1 MPVVTSTDLV
11 GRLADSPA
19 KIPPPLTAAT
29 AENSRSVRL
38 LSAATSIALILLV
51 CVLVTL
57 LVTDPDF
64 ATRPKP
70 AAPVEGLTIL
80 AVFFVGALAIE
91 RLLEPIA
98 GVLLPKAEKEAKAK
112 NTASAASQK
121 VDAATIAGPGADKII
136 EEAGDALQTA
146 AAAAKAELSDWV
158 WARTILYWALAS
170 SIGIYVSAAMKLY
183 LLRTVGIG
191 DASRWQ
197 EVLATGLIIGAG
209 TKPLHDLT
217 KLIVAQKTA
226 KQAAQ

>member
-51 CVLVTL
+51 GVLVTL

-98 GVLLPKAEKEAKAK
+98 GVLLPKADKEAKAK

-136 EEAGDALQTA
+136 EEAGAALQT

>member
-11 GRLADSPA
+11 GHLADSPA
-19 KIPPPLTAAT
+19 KIPPQITAAT
-29 AENSRSVRL
+29 AENSRSVRIL
-38 LSAATSIALILLV
+38 YAAISIALIVLV
-51 CVLVTL
+51 CVFVTM

-64 ATRPKP
+64 STRPKP

-98 GVLLPKAEKEAKAK
+98 GVLLPKAEKEAKAR

-121 VDAATIAGPGADKII
+121 VDAATIAGPGADKSI
-136 EEAGDALQTA
+136 EEARDALQTA
-146 AAAAKAELSDWV
+146 ATAKAELSDWV
-158 WARTILYWALAS
+158 WSRTILYWALAS

-191 DASRWQ
+191 DAGRWQ